1 MPEGASKMVSDNTS
15 DILEGYLDE
24 AAYAKQRGVSVRT
37 CQRDRQLRQ
46 SPPYVVIG
54 NHIYY
59 RIEAVR
65 AWLRARERDPSPF
78 VVRKRA
84 TAARRRS

>member
-1 MPEGASKMVSDNTS
+1 MKP
-15 DILEGYLDE
+15 
-24 AAYAKQRGVSVRT
+24 YAKQRGVSVRA

-65 AWLRARERDPSPF
+65 AWLRARERDPSPC
-78 VVRKRA
+78 VGHRRA
-84 TAARRRS
+84 AALRRS